1 MIEDIK
7 REMEMRNVSLAA
19 RPTCPVTLLRIT
31 QKYTRGSIAKV
42 MRNSSSINSLHRTIS
57 AIYCTYIPRIYA
69 YIHVICTCI
78 NDNDDKINQQYK
90 NNNNNNNKYNKIYR
104 YTYVYRYRPCHR
116 MLIAKDQPC
125 SACIVKHGFSNQTGF
140 VRHSSR
146 SDRAPCKRTVKTYKR
161 TRTTRLAGSSRF
173 CGVIIRSKNLERIR
187 VLFSTITTFVFRLSF
202 FFSLFLPSLSQ

>member
-1 MIEDIK
+1 
-7 REMEMRNVSLAA
+7 MEIRNVSLAA

-31 QKYTRGSIAKV
+31 QKYTRSSIAKV
-42 MRNSSSINSLHRTIS
+42 IRDSPFMNSLYRIIC

-69 YIHVICTCI
+69 YIHVICMCI

-90 NNNNNNNKYNKIYR
+90 NNNNNNNKIYR

-173 CGVIIRSKNLERIR
+173 CGVIIRSKNLEHIQFYSQQSRH
-187 VLFSTITTFVFRLSF
+187 LFRLSF
-202 FFSLFLPSLSQ
+202 FFSLFCRL